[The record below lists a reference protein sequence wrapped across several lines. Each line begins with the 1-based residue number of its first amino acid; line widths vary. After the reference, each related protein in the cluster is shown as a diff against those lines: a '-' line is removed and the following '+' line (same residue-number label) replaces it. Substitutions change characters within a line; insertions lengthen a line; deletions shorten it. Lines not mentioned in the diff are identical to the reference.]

1 MIRRRHTL
9 KISFCKINA
18 IYQFDQQWSS
28 YFKGYLYYC
37 NMNRTILT
45 LFLLLIGLNACKK
58 DETSD
63 APLGMESIVGKW
75 NASEIREREYENNI
89 LLSDERM
96 SYIEYVENES
106 WVIDLKED
114 NSFILTIDDLISS
127 QSDDY
132 RDTGIYIFN
141 RQDSLL
147 VLRFNQDMET
157 DTFWHASFD
166 NAVLKFTVYED
177 FSWEADR
184 TRIDYKLVR

>member
-1 MIRRRHTL
+1 
-9 KISFCKINA
+9 
-18 IYQFDQQWSS
+18 
-28 YFKGYLYYC
+28 
-37 NMNRTILT
+37 MNRTILT

-75 NASEIREREYENNI
+75 NASEIRERVYENNI
-89 LLSDERM
+89 LQSDERM

-141 RQDSLL
+141 KQDSLL
-147 VLRFNQDMET
+147 VLRFNQDTET
-157 DTFWHASFD
+157 DTFWHTSFEK
-166 NAVLKFTVYED
+166 AVLKFTVYED
-177 FSWEADR
+177 FPWEADR

>member
-1 MIRRRHTL
+1 
-9 KISFCKINA
+9 
-18 IYQFDQQWSS
+18 
-28 YFKGYLYYC
+28 
-37 NMNRTILT
+37 MNRTILT

-89 LLSDERM
+89 LQSDVRM

-114 NSFILTIDDLISS
+114 NSFILTIDDLLSS
-127 QSDDY
+127 QSEDY

>member
-1 MIRRRHTL
+1 
-9 KISFCKINA
+9 
-18 IYQFDQQWSS
+18 
-28 YFKGYLYYC
+28 
-37 NMNRTILT
+37 MNRTILAL
-45 LFLLLIGLNACKK
+45 LFFIICLNACKK

-63 APLGMESIVGKW
+63 APLGMDSIVGKW
-75 NASEIREREYENNI
+75 NASEIREREYENHI
-89 LLSDERM
+89 IQSDERM

-141 RQDSLL
+141 KQDSLL
-147 VLRFNQDMET
+147 VLRFNRDTET
-157 DTFWHASFD
+157 DTFWHVSFE
-166 NAVLKFTVYED
+166 NAVLNFTVYED
-177 FSWEADR
+177 FPWEADR

>member
-18 IYQFDQQWSS
+18 RYQFDQQWSS

-89 LLSDERM
+89 LQSDERM

-114 NSFILTIDDLISS
+114 NSFILTIDDLLSS
-127 QSDDY
+127 QSEDY